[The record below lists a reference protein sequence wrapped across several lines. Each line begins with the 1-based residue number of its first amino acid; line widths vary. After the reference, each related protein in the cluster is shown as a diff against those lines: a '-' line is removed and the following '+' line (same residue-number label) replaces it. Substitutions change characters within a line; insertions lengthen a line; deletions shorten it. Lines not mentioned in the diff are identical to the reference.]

1 MNRSGIDPGLL
12 PLRFLRPV
20 LWRPLLPIM
29 NAILRILPHSFGR
42 EIRMRRH
49 IIPVRQGGTI
59 SAAVIEPLA
68 PERPSPCLIFYHG
81 GAFMLETAPHHVRLA
96 EQFALKVPCAVIM
109 PKYRLAPRH
118 PFPEPAEDCYAAY
131 EWAVANAAMLNID
144 PSRIAVGGDSA
155 GGNLAAS
162 VCQMARDRHAPPP
175 CFQMLLYPVTD
186 RRMESESMRAHSHT
200 PMWNSRLNRLMWKTY
215 LPEHT
220 ARPIRYASPI
230 EAPSLWGLPAAYVET
245 AQLDPL
251 HDEGQAYAQ
260 ALLDSGVP
268 AQYLEVKGAFHGFD
282 LMRRSSVA
290 KQCMVKRIAALRQ
303 VFFPAES

>member
-1 MNRSGIDPGLL
+1 MNRSGINPGLL
-12 PLRFLRPV
+12 PLLFLRPV
-20 LWRPLLPIM
+20 LWRPLLPII
-29 NAILRILPHSFGR
+29 NAILRILPHSIGR
-42 EIRMRRH
+42 EIRMKRH
-49 IIPVRQGGTI
+49 IIPVRQGVTI
-59 SAAVIEPLA
+59 SATVIEPLA

-96 EQFALKVPCAVIM
+96 EQFVIRTPCAVIM

-131 EWAVANAAMLNID
+131 EWAVTNATMLNID

-162 VCQMARDRHAPPP
+162 VCQMARDRHAPLP

-186 RRMESESMRAHSHT
+186 RRMESESMRAYSHT
-200 PMWNSRLNRLMWKTY
+200 PMWPSRLNRIMWKTY
-215 LPEHT
+215 LPEHA

-230 EAPSLWGLPAAYVET
+230 EAPSLWELPAAYVET

-260 ALLDSGVP
+260 ALRDSGVS
-268 AQYLEVKGAFHGFD
+268 AQSVEVNGAFHGFD
-282 LMRRSSVA
+282 LMHHSSVA

-303 VFFPAES
+303 VFFSVET